1 MQGITE
7 ITGMVLKAE
16 PINDY
21 DRRVVL
27 LTKERGK
34 YRLLPEA
41 RGNRTVSFWRRP
53 IRFVSAFLSCMKEEP
68 PTM

>member
-34 YRLLPEA
+34 ISAFA
-41 RGNRTVSFWRRP
+41 RGAR
-53 IRFVSAFLSCMKEEP
+53 
-68 PTM
+68 